1 MNRIIIALAA
11 FALFFT
17 SCQEKFDG
25 YKLEGTLKGVPN
37 TDLKLEFLTF
47 SGTEVIDT
55 SKTDENG
62 KYALKGMLK
71 EPGFYRLA
79 AGEKSWILFLENTKV
94 GFDANGE
101 DELMRDV
108 TVKNYPRGLEF
119 QKALN
124 FIFEQQDRISEL
136 SQRYQMMQFSGASQE
151 DLMAVQME
159 FEVIDADIKSKL
171 KDYASKEKDPI
182 IAIYILSSL
191 DLNKE
196 FDFVKERMT
205 SITAEAP
212 SSSYVIQFNERIA
225 QVEQSVA
232 QQKAMEAMAQKTA
245 VGTEAPDIVMKN
257 PQGVDMKLSDLRGK
271 VVLIDFWA
279 AWCKPCRL
287 ENPNVV
293 AAYNKYKSKGFE
305 VFSVSLDKDRES
317 WVQAIKD
324 DGLIWN
330 THVSDL
336 QFWQNAA
343 AQLYGVQ
350 AIPAAFLIDRDGII
364 VGRDLRGDAL
374 EAKIKEVI

>member
-212 SSSYVIQFNERIA
+212 NSSYVIQFNERIA

-350 AIPAAFLIDRDGII
+350 AIPAAFLIDRDGVI